1 MTGNNGLKDREELF
15 NELDAL
21 FSDKEEL
28 IAEGWYSLPEFEE
41 AIFEVIE
48 NHIEGAE
55 SEWKIWQPFLRGRL
69 SQSFNKK
76 I

>member
-41 AIFEVIE
+41 AVFEVIE

-55 SEWKIWQPFLRGRL
+55 SE
-69 SQSFNKK
+69 
-76 I
+76 